1 MNRTMMKQ
9 KATSKCIEDKIMG
22 LLRDQCSQL
31 DKNSLMNINQ
41 NNQGVKKLP
50 SVKATLII

>member
-41 NNQGVKKLP
+41 NNQGVKKLS